1 MTTVLQTLF
10 LRRPRIE
17 YVSPP
22 VCPIHFSASG
32 VSFFDNC
39 FADQT
44 FCSALK
50 INTNFLNFQ
59 EPSDGLAYNIYYS
72 TQESGQPFQLIVD
85 GLAPHVAVLFQEGTY
100 WFTVN
105 TPAGESTP
113 FPPTSVPGGMYV
125 KVPIPQT
132 SDDISWNLYQDGTK
146 IISSFTGSLVE
157 SSAEGWYQAT
167 KITTDGETP
176 LSGCSALLLSGTG
189 PLPPPPPPPPPG
201 PGWDNFHYGL
211 AVCNACSGEILNGVP
226 NCTGGLTPPAGA
238 FSMHTEL
245 IGGAPFE
252 FIRNSSGFM
261 DGSYT
266 GPDCHVRLTIVASS
280 SGGAFGISSDNVIT
294 FVRNGVDTPPLF
306 QLGGSAMYVS
316 GNYDFFLQGGVN
328 VPLRIILQ
336 GMATPNQSLTIA
348 GTFSNIP

>member
-17 YVSPP
+17 YVSSP

-32 VSFFDNC
+32 VAFFDNC

-72 TQESGQPFQLIVD
+72 TQESGQPFQLIID

-105 TPAGESTP
+105 TPAGESIP
-113 FPPTSVPGGMYV
+113 FPPTVAPGGMYV
-125 KVPIPQT
+125 QVPIPQT
-132 SDDISWNLYQDGTK
+132 SDAISWNLYQDGTK

-189 PLPPPPPPPPPG
+189 PLPPPPPPPAPG
-201 PGWDNFHYGL
+201 PNWLTGFSYGL
-211 AVCNACSGEILNGVP
+211 AVCNACSGEILNGTPV
-226 NCTGGLTPPAGA
+226 CSGGLLPPAGS
-238 FSMHTEL
+238 FSMHTQL
-245 IGGAPFE
+245 VGGAPFE
-252 FIRNSSGFM
+252 FIRNASGFVN
-261 DGSYT
+261 GFYT
-266 GPDCHVRLTIVASS
+266 GPDCHVRLTLVGSS
-280 SGGAFGISSDNVIT
+280 AGPGSISSDNVVT
-294 FVRNGVDTPPLF
+294 LLRNSVNAF
-306 QLGGSAMYVS
+306 QISGAAMYVS
-316 GNYDFFLQGGVN
+316 GNYDFFLQGGVG
-328 VPLRIILQ
+328 VPLQLVLQ
-336 GMATPNQSLTIA
+336 GMATANQSLTIS